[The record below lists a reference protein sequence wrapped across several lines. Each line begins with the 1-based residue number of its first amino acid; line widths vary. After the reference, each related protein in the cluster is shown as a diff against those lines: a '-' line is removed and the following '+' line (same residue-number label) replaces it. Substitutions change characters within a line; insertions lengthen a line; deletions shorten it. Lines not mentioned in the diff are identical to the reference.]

1 MGWDGMLT
9 ASSQRSWLSRYEAPQ
24 ELPSILPGFIPQF
37 SERGRS
43 AGQHKHPLRS
53 TFLMTLNLVLVV
65 CGSYCA

>member
-43 AGQHKHPLRS
+43 AGQHKHLKEKGILKS
-53 TFLMTLNLVLVV
+53 LSN
-65 CGSYCA
+65 